1 MYEKAIVT
9 VQQYIE
15 EHLFKPR
22 SNWPTDEFAKRSY
35 SRWIAE
41 EILERFIA
49 ESERLPSHISDRE
62 RLTPIEIIEELV
74 YDLDYY
80 SGRSYYGRF
89 QNIFNIAK
97 ETAID
102 ISMLFL

>member
-15 EHLFKPR
+15 EHLFEPR

-35 SRWIAE
+35 SRWVAD
-41 EILERFIA
+41 EILNRFIA
-49 ESERLPSHISDRE
+49 ESERLPSHISNKD

-74 YDLDYY
+74 YDLDDY